1 MSDFSKIE
9 ILLKAF
15 ASTSRLEIID
25 CIQKGITNPG
35 EIALELNKHR
45 STINKHLK
53 ILVEAEV
60 VKRVDISVKED
71 TTSTISYV
79 LHKNA
84 NVLLATIKHLLN
96 Q

>member
-1 MSDFSKIE
+1 MSDFSKVE

-25 CIQKGITNPG
+25 CIQKGITKPG
-35 EIALELNKHR
+35 EIALKLNKHR
-45 STINKHLK
+45 STIDKHLK
-53 ILVEAEV
+53 ILVEADV
-60 VKRVDISVKED
+60 VKRVVNPIIED
-71 TTSTISYV
+71 TTISYV